1 MKLST
6 RNYSGVAVR
15 LATTLGHISSGGAH
29 LAFSHYRRGGI
40 TQGAAV
46 NMRRRFEA
54 LGPTYVKFG
63 QLIAS
68 SPGVFPAVVADE
80 FQRLLDRVSPVNPDA
95 IEAVLIAEL
104 GRPIGEIFETFD
116 LTPIASAS
124 MAQVHAATL
133 RTGEAVVVKVQRPGI
148 RRLVAT
154 DIPILSGAAG
164 LLEISRRVRM
174 LGLRDIV
181 EDLAADLNDELHFRR
196 EAAAMESWA
205 EAISGSEFADQ
216 VRVPKVYWR
225 HTTNKI
231 LVMER
236 LDVTR
241 MDDVQAIG
249 DAGHDGVTLIKTLLL
264 VLLESIFRRGI
275 FHGDLHAGNVQVDA
289 QGRVVLLDWGI
300 TGRFDLER
308 AQVLRELIVALM
320 VTDDMSAA
328 SKAMLKLG
336 AVGRPAPHKKAVS
349 DIRSLTVP
357 LGTAELSRISYAD
370 LAKQILDLGDAYQLK
385 LPRDLVLVVK
395 QLLYVERY
403 IKLLAPQ
410 WKPAKD
416 EEVVGY
422 LAALVLAG
430 SAEAAS
436 DPTQET

>member
-1 MKLST
+1 
-6 RNYSGVAVR
+6 
-15 LATTLGHISSGGAH
+15 
-29 LAFSHYRRGGI
+29 
-40 TQGAAV
+40 
-46 NMRRRFEA
+46 MRRRFEA

>member
-1 MKLST
+1 
-6 RNYSGVAVR
+6 
-15 LATTLGHISSGGAH
+15 
-29 LAFSHYRRGGI
+29 
-40 TQGAAV
+40 
-46 NMRRRFEA
+46 MRRRFEA

-148 RRLVAT
+148 RRIVAT

-181 EDLAADLNDELHFRR
+181 EDLAADLDDELHFRR

-236 LDVTR
+236 LEVTR

-249 DAGHDGVTLIKTLLL
+249 DAGHDGVRLIKTLLL

-336 AVGRPAPHKKAVS
+336 AIGRPAQHKRAVS

-357 LGTAELSRISYAD
+357 LGTAELGRISYAD
-370 LAKQILDLGDAYQLK
+370 LAKQILDLGDVYQLK

-416 EEVVGY
+416 QEVVGY

>member
-1 MKLST
+1 
-6 RNYSGVAVR
+6 
-15 LATTLGHISSGGAH
+15 
-29 LAFSHYRRGGI
+29 
-40 TQGAAV
+40 
-46 NMRRRFEA
+46 MRRRFEA

-104 GRPIGEIFETFD
+104 GRPIGEIFKTFD

-422 LAALVLAG
+422 LVALVLAG